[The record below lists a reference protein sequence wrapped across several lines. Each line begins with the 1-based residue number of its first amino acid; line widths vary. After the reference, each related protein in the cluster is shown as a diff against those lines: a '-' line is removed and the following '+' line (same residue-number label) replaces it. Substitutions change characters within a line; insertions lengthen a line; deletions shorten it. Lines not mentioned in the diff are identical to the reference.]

1 MQRAADLPVIFDSPT
16 DAENNR
22 IARFVHGRQRP
33 VPVDCVGEFGF
44 GQERSDMQL
53 VSPKKIKRRF
63 HAGTPLACLF
73 LLSSCAVQDGARRAD
88 VATEYLA
95 PEVAACRDHLVNALD
110 PAAAELNAG
119 SIRLVNWNVQKNWR
133 QNWQDDLQTL
143 TRQNDLVLVQ
153 EASLRKDSINAL
165 DASRF
170 WSFAPGYRTRGAI
183 SGVLTMSRSKPIA
196 QCSLVS
202 LEPIFRTPKATSVSE
217 YGLTDTDATLVVVN
231 LHAVNFSM
239 GLRAF
244 QEQFDRVR
252 QVLEAHD
259 GPIILSGDFNTWR
272 KKRTA
277 IVDQLAQS
285 LGLTQLAFVD
295 DNRVRFFGNPLDHIY
310 VRGLTLVDS
319 STEIVTSSDHNPML
333 ITLQL

>member
-1 MQRAADLPVIFDSPT
+1 MQRAAHLPVIVDSPT
-16 DAENNR
+16 AAENHG
-22 IARFVHGRQRP
+22 IARFGHGRQRP
-33 VPVDCVGEFGF
+33 VPVDCIGEFGF
-44 GQERSDMQL
+44 GHERSGMQFSSSKSTIRL
-53 VSPKKIKRRF
+53 LRT
-63 HAGTPLACLF
+63 GTLPACLF
-73 LLSSCAVQDGARRAD
+73 LLTSCAGQDGVRRAD
-88 VATEYLA
+88 VAAELVS
-95 PEVAACRDHLVNALD
+95 PEVAACRDHLGNAVD
-110 PAAAELNAG
+110 PATGELDAG
-119 SIRLVNWNVQKNWR
+119 KIRLVNWNLQKNWR
-133 QNWQDDLQTL
+133 QHWQDDLQTL

-153 EASLRKDSINAL
+153 EASLRQDSINAL
-165 DASRF
+165 DASRY
-170 WSFAPGYRTRGAI
+170 WSFAPGFRTRGAI

-217 YGLTDTDATLVVVN
+217 YGLTNTDATLVVVN
-231 LHAVNFSM
+231 LHAINFSM

-244 QEQFDRVR
+244 QEQFDQVR
-252 QVLEAHD
+252 QVLETHE

-277 IVDQLAQS
+277 IVDRVAQS
-285 LGLTQLAFVD
+285 LGLTQLVFAD

-319 STEIVTSSDHNPML
+319 STEIVKSSDHNPMT